1 MSYKETKLTQRCPYN
16 GFEECYYEQC
26 PFFCTKVE
34 EVGHFTDH
42 LKWEYVDEITALEC
56 NRAKAEI
63 RASEQVINNNVSI
76 SNNNSNKNTS
86 VSQSYSS
93 VF

>member
-1 MSYKETKLTQRCPYN
+1 MSYKETKLTQKCPYN
-16 GFEECYYEQC
+16 SFEECYYEQC
-26 PFFCTKVE
+26 PFFCFKTEK
-34 EVGHFTDH
+34 VGHYNAR
-42 LKWEYVDEITALEC
+42 LEWGYVDEVAELGC

-63 RASEQVINNNVSI
+63 RASEQVINNNVNI
-76 SNNNSNKNTS
+76 NNNNSNKNTA